1 MPEPEL
7 TDDPLGYILEDIQQG
22 LMGVEE
28 VVLDLSAEEVLERS
42 LSYLTEQFAEAG
54 MPFPSKEE
62 ILPKIEEI
70 LEAEKRW
77 LLPPS

>member
-42 LSYLTEQFAEAG
+42 LSYLTEQFAEAQN
-54 MPFPSKEE
+54 
-62 ILPKIEEI
+62 
-70 LEAEKRW
+70 
-77 LLPPS
+77 